1 MPIYSWVGKTL
12 SGEVRRGE
20 MEAPDPKLVEARLRR
35 LRLIPLK
42 ITEKKE
48 SFLARFQPKRVKGKE
63 VAIFTRQLAT
73 MLESGLPLV
82 QALEALAS
90 QQKNPYFRKVIRK
103 IKTSVESGSSLAE
116 SLREFPKIFDEL
128 YYQMVN
134 AGEAGGNLDEILKRL
149 ATYQEKILAIKA
161 KIRQAMMY
169 PAVIIFVTI
178 VVLSIIMVYV
188 IPKFAQMFAE
198 AGQALPLPTQIVI
211 AASTITKK
219 YFPFFIAGLIGFIII
234 IRRLYRTEKGRYK
247 IDKLLLRFPLFGDL
261 LHKSALARF
270 SRTLSS
276 LIASGVPLLQG
287 LSIAGKVSG
296 NRVIEKVVEE
306 VRLSVSEGQS
316 IAEPMAVSGY
326 FPHIVTQMISV
337 GEATGALEQ
346 MLDKVADFYE
356 DEVDRT
362 VDTISTLIEPIL
374 IVFLGGI
381 IGGII
386 ISLYLPIFKLASVVG
401 G

>member
-1 MPIYSWVGKTL
+1 MPVYQWVGKTL

-20 MEAPDPKLVEARLRR
+20 MEAPDARLVEARLRR
-35 LRLIPLK
+35 LQIIPVK
-42 ITEKKE
+42 ITERKQT
-48 SFLARFQPKRVKGKE
+48 FLSRFQRKKVGGKE
-63 VAIFTRQLAT
+63 LAIFTRQLAT

-90 QQKNPYFRKVIRK
+90 QQKNPYFQEVIRK
-103 IKTSVESGSSLAE
+103 IKTSVEEGSSFTD
-116 SLREFPKIFDEL
+116 SLREFPGVFDEL
-128 YYQMVN
+128 YCQMVS

-149 ATYQEKILAIKA
+149 ATYQEKILALKSKIKH
-161 KIRQAMMY
+161 AMMY
-169 PAVIIFVTI
+169 PAVIVFVTI
-178 VVLSIIMVYV
+178 VVLSIIMVFV
-188 IPKFAQMFAE
+188 IPKFAQMFQE

-211 AASTITKK
+211 AASNITKRF
-219 YFPFFIAGLIGFIII
+219 FPFLVLGFVGVIFLI
-234 IRRLYRTEKGRYK
+234 RWYYRTEGGRYK
-247 IDKLLLRFPLFGDL
+247 LDKLLLRLPVLGEL
-261 LHKSALARF
+261 LHKSAIARF

-287 LSIAGKVSG
+287 LQIAGRVSG
-296 NRVIEKVVEE
+296 NRVIERVVEE
-306 VRLSVSEGQS
+306 VRFSVSEGQS

-326 FPHIVTQMISV
+326 FPHMVTQMVSV
-337 GEATGALEQ
+337 GESTGTLEQ

-362 VDTISTLIEPIL
+362 VDTLSTLIEPVL

-381 IGGII
+381 IGSII
-386 ISLYLPIFKLASVVG
+386 VSLYLPIFKLASVVG

>member
-1 MPIYSWVGKTL
+1 MPLYHWVGKTL

-20 MEAPDPKLVEARLRR
+20 MEAADAKLVEARLRR
-35 LRLIPLK
+35 LQITPLK
-42 ITEKKE
+42 VEERKE
-48 SFLARFQPKRVKGKE
+48 SFLARFQPKKVSGGE
-63 VAIFTRQLAT
+63 LAVFTRQLAT

-90 QQKNPYFRKVIRK
+90 QQKNPYFREVIRK
-103 IKTSVESGSSLAE
+103 VKSSVEGGSSLADA
-116 SLREFPKIFDEL
+116 LREFPKVFDTL
-128 YYQMVN
+128 YCQMVE
-134 AGEAGGNLDEILKRL
+134 AGEAGGNLDTILSRL
-149 ATYQEKILAIKA
+149 ATYQEKIQAIKS
-161 KIRQAMMY
+161 KIKHAMMY
-169 PAVIIFVTI
+169 PIVIIVVTI
-178 VVLSIIMVYV
+178 LVLSVIMVFV

-211 AASTITKK
+211 AASNLTKR
-219 YFPFFIAGLIGFIII
+219 YFPFFVLGVIVLVFLLKRYYA
-234 IRRLYRTEKGRYK
+234 TERGRYQ
-247 IDKLLLRFPLFGDL
+247 IDKLLLRLPLFGDL
-261 LHKSALARF
+261 FHKSALARF

-287 LSIAGKVSG
+287 LSIAGRVSG
-296 NRVIEKVVEE
+296 NRVIERVVEE
-306 VRLSVSEGQS
+306 VRVSVSEGQS

-326 FPHIVTQMISV
+326 FPHMVTQMISV

-362 VDTISTLIEPIL
+362 VDTMSTLIEPIL

-381 IGGII
+381 IGSII
-386 ISLYLPIFKLASVVG
+386 VSLYLPIFKLASVAG

>member
-12 SGEVRRGE
+12 SGEVKRGE
-20 MEAPDPKLVEARLRR
+20 MEAPDVKLVEARLRR
-35 LRLIPLK
+35 LQIIPLK

-48 SFLARFQPKRVKGKE
+48 SVLARFHRKKVGGKDL
-63 VAIFTRQLAT
+63 AIFTRQLAT

-90 QQKNPYFRKVIRK
+90 QQKNPYFREVIQK
-103 IKTSVESGSSLAE
+103 IRVAVEGGSSLADA
-116 SLREFPKIFDEL
+116 LKEFPNVFDDL

-134 AGEAGGNLDEILKRL
+134 AGETGGNLDDILKRL
-149 ATYQEKILAIKA
+149 AVYQEKILAIKS
-161 KIRQAMMY
+161 KIKHAMMY
-169 PAVIIFVTI
+169 PAVIVIVTI
-178 VVLSIIMVYV
+178 AVISLIMIFV

-211 AASTITKK
+211 AASNITKK
-219 YFPFFIAGLIGFIII
+219 YFPFFLGGIFLLAFLV
-234 IRRLYRTEKGRYK
+234 RRIYRTEAGRYR
-247 IDKLLLRFPLFGDL
+247 IDKLLLRLPLFGDL

-287 LSIAGKVSG
+287 LSIAGRVSG

-326 FPHIVTQMISV
+326 FPHMVTQMISV
-337 GEATGALEQ
+337 GESTGALEQ

-362 VDTISTLIEPIL
+362 VDTLSTLIEPIL

-381 IGGII
+381 VGAII
-386 ISLYLPIFKLASVVG
+386 VSLYLPIFKLASVVG
-401 G
+401 S

>member
-1 MPIYSWVGKTL
+1 MPIYTWVAKTL

-35 LRLIPLK
+35 LQLIPLK
-42 ITEKKE
+42 VSEKKE
-48 SFLARFQPKRVKGKE
+48 SFLARFRPKTVKGKE
-63 VAIFTRQLAT
+63 IAIFTRQLAT

-82 QALEALAS
+82 QALEALAT
-90 QQKNPYFRKVIRK
+90 QQKNPYFQQVIRT
-103 IKTSVESGSSLAE
+103 IKNSVESGNSLAE

-128 YYQMVN
+128 YYQMVS

-169 PAVIIFVTI
+169 PIVIIFVTI

-211 AASTITKK
+211 AVSAITKK
-219 YFPFFIAGLIGFIII
+219 YFPFFIAGLIGFAILF
-234 IRRLYRTEKGRYK
+234 RRLYRTEKGRYQ
-247 IDKLLLRFPLFGDL
+247 IDKLLLRLPLFGDL

-270 SRTLSS
+270 ARTLSS

-287 LSIAGKVSG
+287 LSISGKVSG

-326 FPHIVTQMISV
+326 FPHMMTQMIAV
-337 GEATGALEQ
+337 GETTGALEQ

-362 VDTISTLIEPIL
+362 VETISTLIEPIL

-386 ISLYLPIFKLASVVG
+386 ISLYLPIFKMASVVG

>member
-1 MPIYSWVGKTL
+1 MPIYQWVGKTL

-20 MEAPDPKLVEARLRR
+20 MEAPDVKIVEARLRR
-35 LRLIPLK
+35 LQVIPIK
-42 ITEKKE
+42 ITERKQ
-48 SFLARFQPKRVKGKE
+48 SVLARFQRKKVGGKE
-63 VAIFTRQLAT
+63 LTIFTRQLAT

-82 QALEALAS
+82 QALEALSS
-90 QQKNPYFRKVIRK
+90 QQKNPYFQEVIRK
-103 IKTSVESGSSLAE
+103 IKTSVEGGSSFAE
-116 SLREFPKIFDEL
+116 ALREFPKVFDEL
-128 YYQMVN
+128 YIQMVN
-134 AGEAGGNLDEILKRL
+134 AGEAGGNLDSILKRL
-149 ATYQEKILAIKA
+149 ATYQEKILALKSKIKH
-161 KIRQAMMY
+161 AMMY
-169 PAVIIFVTI
+169 PVVIILVTI
-178 VVLSIIMVYV
+178 VVLSIIMVFV

-211 AASTITKK
+211 AASNLTKRF
-219 YFPFFIAGLIGFIII
+219 FPFFVLGVVGLIFLIKQI
-234 IRRLYRTEKGRYK
+234 YRTEKGRYQ
-247 IDKLLLRFPLFGDL
+247 IDKLLLRLPVFGEL
-261 LHKSALARF
+261 LHKSAIARLT
-270 SRTLSS
+270 RTLSS

-296 NRVIEKVVEE
+296 NRVIERVVEE

-316 IAEPMAVSGY
+316 IAEPMAISGY
-326 FPHIVTQMISV
+326 FPHMVTQMVAV

-362 VDTISTLIEPIL
+362 VDTLSTLIEPVL

-381 IGGII
+381 IGSII
-386 ISLYLPIFKLASVVG
+386 ISLYLPIFKLASVAG

>member
-1 MPIYSWVGKTL
+1 MPVYTWVGKTL

-20 MEAPDPKLVEARLRR
+20 MEAADAKLVEARLRR
-35 LRLIPLK
+35 LQIIPLK
-42 ITEKKE
+42 IEERKI
-48 SFLARFQPKRVKGKE
+48 SGLARFRPKRVGGKE
-63 VAIFTRQLAT
+63 LAIFTRQLAT

-90 QQKNPYFRKVIRK
+90 QQKNPYFQEVIRK
-103 IKTSVESGSSLAE
+103 VKNSVQGGSSLAE
-116 SLREFPKIFDEL
+116 ALKEFPKVFDHL
-128 YYQMVN
+128 YCQMVE
-134 AGEAGGNLDEILKRL
+134 AGETGGNLDVILARL
-149 ATYQEKILAIKA
+149 ATYLEKIQAIKS
-161 KIRQAMMY
+161 KIKHAMMY
-169 PAVIIFVTI
+169 PAVIVFVTI
-178 VVLSIIMVYV
+178 VVLSIILIFV

-211 AASTITKK
+211 AVSYLTKR
-219 YFPFFIAGLIGFIII
+219 YFPFFVLGLVVMALLL
-234 IRRLYRTEKGRYK
+234 RRYYRTEKGRYR
-247 IDKLLLRFPLFGDL
+247 IDKLLLRLPIFGDL

-287 LSIAGKVSG
+287 LSIAGRVSG

-306 VRLSVSEGQS
+306 VRVSVAEGQP
-316 IAEPMAVSGY
+316 IAEPMALSGY
-326 FPHIVTQMISV
+326 FPHMVTQMISV

-362 VDTISTLIEPIL
+362 VDTLSTLIEPIL

-381 IGGII
+381 IGSII
-386 ISLYLPIFKLASVVG
+386 ISLYLPIFRLASVVG